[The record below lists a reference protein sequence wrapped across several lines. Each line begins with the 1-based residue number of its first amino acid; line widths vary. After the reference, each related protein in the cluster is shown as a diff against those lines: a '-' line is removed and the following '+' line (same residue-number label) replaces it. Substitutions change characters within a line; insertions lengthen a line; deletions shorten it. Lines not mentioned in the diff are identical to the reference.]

1 MSVCERCGSKLVEV
15 TIPCVNMEVVA
26 GILVEREAQD
36 YLLMC
41 PDLDCFEVVESE
53 PDIIPF

>member
-1 MSVCERCGSKLVEV
+1 VCERCGSKLVEV